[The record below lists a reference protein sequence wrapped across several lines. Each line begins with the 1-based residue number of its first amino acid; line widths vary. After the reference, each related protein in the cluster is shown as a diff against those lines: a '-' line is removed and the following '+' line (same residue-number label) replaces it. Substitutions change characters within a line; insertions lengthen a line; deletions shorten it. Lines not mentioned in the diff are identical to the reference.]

1 MRVRRLK
8 GSLKG
13 FTLIELLIAIVI
25 LGVLTVIVGGAL
37 RLGYSSID
45 KGERRAERLERLRAT
60 LLIVDAQIE
69 SAVPVTYVEDAET
82 KPYFEGRR
90 DELTIATNYSFWGAR
105 RGYVLARYRVEQDN
119 AGKVNL
125 IVSETPIGAEKA
137 SEFRLVE
144 GFDEIYFEYFGEDA
158 TDSSADFSDD
168 WEGDQELPQQIRL
181 TLVKGGDTMTRVM
194 RLRVRKTG

>member
-1 MRVRRLK
+1 MRALRLR
-8 GSLKG
+8 GSLHG

-37 RLGYSSID
+37 RLGYSSIN
-45 KGERRAERLERLRAT
+45 KGERRAERLERFRAT
-60 LLIVDAQIE
+60 LLIVEAQME

-90 DELTIATNYSFWGAR
+90 DELTIATNYSVWGAR
-105 RGYVLARYRVEQDN
+105 RGYVLARYRVEQDTG
-119 AGKVNL
+119 GKVAL

-144 GFDEIYFEYFGEDA
+144 GFDEIYFEYMGEDA
-158 TDSSADFSDD
+158 TDSTSEFSDD
-168 WEGDQELPQQIRL
+168 WDNDLELPQQIRM
-181 TLVKGGDTMTRVM
+181 TLVRGGETMTRVM